1 VLLQGRPSGRLGVSA
16 PVVFDLNQF
25 QPRVEH
31 ECVLCETRIPESPL
45 GVSQREQRDA
55 ALTGSLDGWIS
66 SITAAALGRQARFMN
81 DAVLLHLQA
90 HTTESEG

>member
-1 VLLQGRPSGRLGVSA
+1 MSA
-16 PVVFDLNQF
+16 PIVMDLNQF

-31 ECVLCETRIPESPL
+31 ECVLCPARIPEPPL
-45 GVSQREQRDA
+45 VVSQREQREA

-66 SITAAALGRQARFMN
+66 SITVAALGRQARFMN